1 MEKFKKNIYSV
12 YNLINDEDNKKVASL
27 INTKIVLKQYLAYY
41 IYRIITKYIKLIE
54 ISTSSEDIEYVMKLL
69 RIPIEH
75 NRELNY
81 PMAGKLTNENDILD
95 MIILG
100 GIDMFEKVNNYLNTL
115 DKKNKQKKYQE
126 FFKFLKEKDLNVILK
141 DLMNLQKLIPGLSVP
156 IIRPHLLS
164 NNKI

>member
-1 MEKFKKNIYSV
+1 MEKFKNNIYNI
-12 YNLINDEDNKKVASL
+12 YNLINEEDSKSL
-27 INTKIVLKQYLAYY
+27 IDTKTVSKQYLAYY

>member
-1 MEKFKKNIYSV
+1 MEKFKNNIYNI
-12 YNLINDEDNKKVASL
+12 YNLINEEDSKSL
-27 INTKIVLKQYLAYY
+27 IDTKTVSKQYLAYY

-54 ISTSSEDIEYVMKLL
+54 ISTSSEDIEYIMKLL

>member
-1 MEKFKKNIYSV
+1 MEKFKNNIYNI
-12 YNLINDEDNKKVASL
+12 YNLINEEDSKSL
-27 INTKIVLKQYLAYY
+27 IDTKTVSKQYLAYY

-126 FFKFLKEKDLNVILK
+126 FFKFLKEKDLNVIIR